1 MDRFLYAAIGNDVKM
16 RAMGTRRLQA
26 VKLFGRGSGRWPLF
40 CALVLMAAMIV
51 SSCVIAENAREDAQ
65 PVFFSMLFPQLVP
78 EFAAEEGKK
87 QGSVTGKA
95 VML

>member
-1 MDRFLYAAIGNDVKM
+1 MDRLLYAIENDVKIH
-16 RAMGTRRLQA
+16 AAGARRRQA
-26 VKLFGRGSGRWPLF
+26 AKLPGSRRGRWPLF
-40 CALVLMAAMIV
+40 CALVLTAAMIV

-78 EFAAEEGKK
+78 EFAAEEEKE

>member
-1 MDRFLYAAIGNDVKM
+1 MDRLLYAIENDVKIH
-16 RAMGTRRLQA
+16 AAGARRLQA
-26 VKLFGRGSGRWPLF
+26 AKLLGSRRGHWLLFYALLLTAVVFVSGCMMTR
-40 CALVLMAAMIV
+40 
-51 SSCVIAENAREDAQ
+51 CVPKETQ

-78 EFAAEEGKK
+78 EFAAEEEKE